1 MGDAVLGKQVKE
13 KACDRIIHNA
23 FICDSAFFE
32 AVHGGSVIFIIDDYF
47 SWGSRFSNFFGFA
60 SYNIFAIVCNL
71 LSFK

>member
-47 SWGSRFSNFFGFA
+47 IGVLGFKNFLA
-60 SYNIFAIVCNL
+60 LPSYNIFAIVCNL